1 MSGYTWASWLSAFAD
16 ANLSDYI
23 DAFLRVARWVIIA
36 VPVAAA
42 VLAAI
47 VGRSK

>member
-23 DAFLRVARWVIIA
+23 DAFLRVALWVIA